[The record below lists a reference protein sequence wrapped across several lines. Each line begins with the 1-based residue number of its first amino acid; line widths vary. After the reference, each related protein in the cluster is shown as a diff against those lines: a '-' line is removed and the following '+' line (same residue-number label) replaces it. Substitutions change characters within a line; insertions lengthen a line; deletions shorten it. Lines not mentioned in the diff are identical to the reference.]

1 MSKRRRRRRLHLP
14 GTGTPGGTYLAT
26 TFEAEFFALLEARD
40 KARETLGRLKK
51 EGTEPQATALVRAL
65 ALEAA
70 RGTTPDRF
78 VQAKQQLET
87 LEHQHKERIKALTEF
102 VRRFDELVKSTRTL
116 QRAQVEAALKG
127 RIAQLEERKKL
138 AGAPV
143 EEIEAEIARW
153 KKELEDLNSPPK
165 VRAKPGPLRTYK
177 T

>member
-1 MSKRRRRRRLHLP
+1 MPKRRRRRRLRLP
-14 GTGTPGGTYLAT
+14 GSGTPGGTSPAT
-26 TFEAEFFALLEARD
+26 TFEAEFFALLDARD
-40 KARETLGRLKK
+40 KARETLDRLKE

-70 RGTTPDRF
+70 RGTAPDRF

-102 VRRFDELVKSTRTL
+102 VRRFDELVKTTRTHH
-116 QRAQVEAALKG
+116 RAEVEAALKG

-153 KKELEDLNSPPK
+153 KKELEDLKSPSK
-165 VRAKPGPLRTYK
+165 VRAKPGSLRTYK